1 MDKNQ
6 KRILIENFM
15 RKGKEGDY
23 WDFKQEWHEHKG
35 ELIKDIVCFA
45 NTVHDKDCYLIFGV
59 SDSLEITGMKKER
72 RKQADI
78 LDMLSTINFAGD
90 IVPRIEVDTVILE
103 GKEVDILTIFN
114 VEKTPIYLKK
124 SYHPMQAGCVYT
136 RVGDRNSP
144 NDIADID
151 QIEYLWKKRFGLL
164 KPALDYIFE
173 RLKHKEEWK
182 ESGDYY
188 YNIYRP
194 EYMLH
199 KYYNKELESLK
210 DEFYFFTQVDESASY
225 LTLDIICCGTVI
237 DSYQIALLDGGRLS
251 IPISEWGFIKL
262 DSYNENTKSYKYY
275 IRESNRFKLLEF
287 MYDIDNSEQR
297 TALYNLL
304 KVVLVFNSDT
314 ERDAFENYISLY
326 PEKILDKI
334 KEIDD
339 YNYIE
344 TGSEKRTL
352 LYKEQLHRGIAL
364 KNLLEEWRLME
375 L

>member
-1 MDKNQ
+1 
-6 KRILIENFM
+6 
-15 RKGKEGDY
+15 
-23 WDFKQEWHEHKG
+23 
-35 ELIKDIVCFA
+35 
-45 NTVHDKDCYLIFGV
+45 
-59 SDSLEITGMKKER
+59 MK
-72 RKQADI
+72 
-78 LDMLSTINFAGD
+78 
-90 IVPRIEVDTVILE
+90 P
-103 GKEVDILTIFN
+103 
-114 VEKTPIYLKK
+114 P
-124 SYHPMQAGCVYT
+124 
-136 RVGDRNSP
+136 
-144 NDIADID
+144 
-151 QIEYLWKKRFGLL
+151 
-164 KPALDYIFE
+164 LDYIID
-173 RLKHKEEWK
+173 RLEHKDEWK

-199 KYYNKELESLK
+199 KYYAKELEYLK
-210 DEFYFFTQVDESASY
+210 DEFYFFTQIDESASY
-225 LTLDIICCGTVI
+225 STLDIICCGTVI
-237 DSYQIALLDGGRLS
+237 DSCQIALLDGGRLG
-251 IPISEWGFIKL
+251 IPIPEWGFIKL